1 MKGNESKFKAGTPLN
16 TQDVTRLANTSRR
29 VLDRYEQTGLLV
41 PRRPGDSAKA
51 KKQWSIEQAKI
62 TDYIRVLQHAD
73 MSIEEIAAL
82 SDSGLSPFL
91 GTVQQ
96 QCAQDMRNAR
106 RQMKASIK
114 DGRRCKSAQAIGT
127 REYMY
132 LRTLPQRWLALA
144 PIDGVTDTLPDPSGY
159 AHLYVDLYSVAHVVG
174 WAPTGGTG
182 VLASVPEDPS
192 APLAAYAYIE
202 LASPP
207 MPAPRTGEL
216 LDGGCYRS
224 IAGDADT
231 LACNGD
237 CSSCTHF
244 GREPSTEEQF
254 RWKARESE
262 NPRQWDHV
270 LMAARTQCPYPYGVW
285 SGASVS
291 GDDPMSVVAFRP
303 RLMPHT
309 VRLPLGVT
317 VCSLPEGAYLA
328 CQCNED
334 EEARTYQRLMGTTLA
349 IPRRSFTEE
358 DERALH
364 ARASAEAGSADG
376 REAKG
381 PYQPMFSQAGVTN
394 LTAPGWVREVSLSDL
409 HKLTIP
415 VNMALPPQTGF
426 CVTYSTLQVHGRNDV
441 PRLELRILVDASRL
455 LPEGTQPACYDT
467 LWG

>member
-1 MKGNESKFKAGTPLN
+1 MKGNASKFKAGTPLN

-41 PRRPGDSAKA
+41 PRRPSGSAKA
-51 KKQWSIEQAKI
+51 KKQWSIEQAKT

-91 GTVQQ
+91 GTVQR

-106 RQMKASIK
+106 RQMKASLK
-114 DGRRCKSAQAIGT
+114 DERRCKRAQLIGA
-127 REYMY
+127 REHLY
-132 LRTLPQRWLALA
+132 LRSLPQRWLALA
-144 PIDGVTDTLPDPSGY
+144 PIGSVADTLPDPGGY
-159 AHLYVDLYSVAHVVG
+159 ARLYVDLYSVAHVVG

-207 MPAPRTGEL
+207 MPVPARGEL

-224 IAGDADT
+224 IAGEDCAF
-231 LACNGD
+231 ACDGD
-237 CSSCTHF
+237 CSLCTHF
-244 GREPSTEEQF
+244 GRQPSTEEQF
-254 RWKARESE
+254 RWKEWESE
-262 NPRQWDHV
+262 NPGLWDHV
-270 LMAARTQCPYPYGVW
+270 LMAADMQRPYPYGVW
-285 SGASVS
+285 SDAPVRA
-291 GDDPMSVVAFRP
+291 DDPLSAAAFRP
-303 RLMPHT
+303 RLMPHA
-309 VRLPLGVT
+309 VRLPLGIT
-317 VCSLPEGAYLA
+317 ACSLPEGIYLA
-328 CQCNED
+328 CQCSED
-334 EEARTYQRLMGTTLA
+334 EEARTYQRLMGATMA
-349 IPRRSFTEE
+349 IPRRRFTDA

-364 ARASAEAGSADG
+364 ARLSAEAGAQRG
-376 REAKG
+376 RG
-381 PYQPMFSQAGVTN
+381 DDSPHQPLFAQTGVTN
-394 LTAPGWVREVSLSDL
+394 LTMPGWVREVDLADL

-441 PRLELRILVDASRL
+441 PRLELRILVDASQL
-455 LPEGTQPACYDT
+455 LPESTQPAGVDV

>member
-1 MKGNESKFKAGTPLN
+1 MKSNVSKFKAGTPLN

-41 PRRPGDSAKA
+41 PRRPGGSAKA

-62 TDYIRVLQHAD
+62 TDYIRILQHAD
-73 MSIEEIAAL
+73 MSIEEIAEL
-82 SDSGLSPFL
+82 SDSGLAPFIDA
-91 GTVQQ
+91 VQR
-96 QCAQDMRNAR
+96 QCAQDIRNAR

-114 DGRRCKSAQAIGT
+114 DERRCKRAQAIGT
-127 REYMY
+127 QEHMY
-132 LRTLPQRWLALA
+132 LRSLPQRWLALA
-144 PIDGVTDTLPDPSGY
+144 PISGVTDTLPDPSGY
-159 AHLYVDLYSVAHVVG
+159 ADLYVDLYSVAHVVG

-244 GREPSTEEQF
+244 GRQPSTEEQF
-254 RWKARESE
+254 RWKAQESG
-262 NPRQWDHV
+262 NPHQWDHV
-270 LMAARTQCPYPYGVW
+270 LMAEDMTRPYPYGVW

-334 EEARTYQRLMGTTLA
+334 EEARTYQRLMGATLA
-349 IPRRSFTEE
+349 IPRRSFTEK
-358 DERALH
+358 DERELH
-364 ARASAEAGSADG
+364 ARVSAGVGAARDSGAGV
-376 REAKG
+376 
-381 PYQPMFSQAGVTN
+381 PYQSVFPQTGVTN
-394 LTAPGWVREVSLSDL
+394 LTSPGWLREVSLADL
-409 HKLTIP
+409 HKLIIP
-415 VNMALPPQTGF
+415 LNMALPPQTGF
-426 CVTYSTLQVHGRNDV
+426 CVTYSTLQVNGRNDV

-455 LPEGTQPACYDT
+455 LPEGMQPARYDT